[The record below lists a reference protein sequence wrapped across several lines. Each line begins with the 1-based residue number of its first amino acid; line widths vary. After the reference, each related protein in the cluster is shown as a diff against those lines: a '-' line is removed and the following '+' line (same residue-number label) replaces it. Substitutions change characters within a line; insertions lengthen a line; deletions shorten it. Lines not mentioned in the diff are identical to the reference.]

1 GGAVTFQD
9 PVVLNAALVT
19 IDTTPGAYTGTGTSS
34 GGNISFQSSL
44 RATSAGANAL
54 TLVAGDTG
62 GAGVTTGGDVSVTGV
77 VGSTRL
83 GALTI
88 SSADD
93 VIVSAGVT
101 ADSITS
107 TSKSFSATTLTTSV
121 ANANGGAVDINAGST
136 PGAVSI
142 TGLRDTRGGRE

>member
-1 GGAVTFQD
+1 MEFSR
-9 PVVLNAALVT
+9 VLFR
-19 IDTTPGAYTGTGTSS
+19 S
-34 GGNISFQSSL
+34 
-44 RATSAGANAL
+44 TSAGANAL

-121 ANANGGAVDINAGST
+121 ANANGGAVDINAGN
-136 PGAVSI
+136 
-142 TGLRDTRGGRE
+142 TGRAHVRTRVTSGPRIPSAA